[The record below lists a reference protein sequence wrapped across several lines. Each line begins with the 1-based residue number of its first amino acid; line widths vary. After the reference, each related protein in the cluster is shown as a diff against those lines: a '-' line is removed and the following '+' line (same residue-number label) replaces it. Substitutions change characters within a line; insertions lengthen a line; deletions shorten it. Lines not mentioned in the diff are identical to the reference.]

1 MERTRNFVISLA
13 SAWFLRLLERT
24 KVVRLKIF
32 KNRQQAGQL
41 LANEVVRQG
50 YKDPVVLGLPR
61 GGVPIAAEVAAKLKA
76 PLDIILVR
84 KIGAPM
90 QAELAIGAVVDGDA
104 PEIVRNERLIRE
116 LGISEDEFIEDAQ
129 RQLEIIEARRKLW
142 VAGRPR
148 IPVKDKTAIIVD
160 DGIATGATVR
170 ASLKALKRQGPMR
183 TVVATPVAPL
193 QAVEDLQQEADD
205 VICLETPGYFG
216 AIGFF
221 YRDFSQVSDAEVS
234 RLLEGMRAEGIPK
247 EGGG

>member
-1 MERTRNFVISLA
+1 M
-13 SAWFLRLLERT
+13 
-24 KVVRLKIF
+24 RLKIF
-32 KNRQQAGQL
+32 KNRQQAGRL
-41 LANEVVRQG
+41 LADEVARHE
-50 YKDPVVLGLPR
+50 YSDPVVLGLPR
-61 GGVPIAAEVAAKLKA
+61 GGVPVAAEVAAKLKA

-90 QAELAIGAVVDGDA
+90 QPELAIGAVVDGGA

-116 LGISEDEFIEDAQ
+116 LGLTDDDFTEEAQ

-170 ASLKALKRQGPMR
+170 ASLHALKRQGPKR
-183 TVVATPVAPL
+183 TVVATPVAPS
-193 QAVEDLQQEADD
+193 QAVEDLQQEADE
-205 VICLETPGYFG
+205 VICLETPEYFG

-221 YRDFSQVSDAEVS
+221 YQDFSQVSDAEVS
-234 RLLEGMRAEGIPK
+234 RLLGVRAEAAPK

>member
-1 MERTRNFVISLA
+1 M
-13 SAWFLRLLERT
+13 
-24 KVVRLKIF
+24 RLKIF
-32 KNRQQAGQL
+32 RNRQQAGQL
-41 LANEVVRQG
+41 LANEVARHG
-50 YKDPVVLGLPR
+50 YSDPVVLGLPR
-61 GGVPIAAEVAAKLKA
+61 GGVPVAAAVAAKLKA
-76 PLDIILVR
+76 PLDVILVR

-90 QAELAIGAVVDGDA
+90 QPELAIGAVVDGDA
-104 PEIVRNERLIRE
+104 PEFVRNDRLIRE
-116 LGISEDEFIEDAQ
+116 LGISEDEFVEEAQ

-170 ASLKALKRQGPMR
+170 VSLHALKRQGPKR

>member
-1 MERTRNFVISLA
+1 
-13 SAWFLRLLERT
+13 
-24 KVVRLKIF
+24 VRLKIF
-32 KNRQQAGQL
+32 RNRQQAGQL
-41 LANEVVRQG
+41 LANEVARQG
-50 YKDPVVLGLPR
+50 YSDPVVLGLPR
-61 GGVPIAAEVAAKLKA
+61 GGVPVAAAVAAKLKA
-76 PLDIILVR
+76 PLDVILVR

-90 QAELAIGAVVDGDA
+90 QPELAIGAVVDGDA
-104 PEIVRNERLIRE
+104 PEFVRNERLIRE
-116 LGISEDEFIEDAQ
+116 LGISEDEFVEEAQ

-148 IPVKDKTAIIVD
+148 IPV
-160 DGIATGATVR
+160 
-170 ASLKALKRQGPMR
+170 
-183 TVVATPVAPL
+183 APL
-193 QAVEDLQQEADD
+193 QAVEELQQEADD